1 MAMEKLTKRMSA
13 VDRRSFL
20 TAAIA
25 LAAVPAGAQQDFPNK
40 PIRII
45 SPYTAGGLGDT
56 LPRALSVVLSPR
68 LGQRVLVENRPG
80 ASQMMGTQF
89 VARAENDGYTLLW
102 ASTTNMAINTIAQT
116 RLGYDP
122 QKDFAPIGVCF
133 TSPLYLLVNPR
144 LPVKSVKEL
153 IAYAKAHPGKLTFA
167 SGGSGSTN
175 HLAGELFMQQ
185 TGIRMLHVPYK
196 GAGPAIVGVIGGEV
210 DLMFEGAGIEHAR
223 HGQLRALAVA
233 SRQRTH
239 GAPDVPTIAEAGVPG
254 FDASVWF
261 GLAAPAGTPPAVVA
275 RLASGLQEALKD
287 PALVRSIGD
296 AEITPSSP
304 QAMAD
309 LVRTDTDKWRK
320 VVVDAHIVFE

>member
-1 MAMEKLTKRMSA
+1 MVKLTKPVPT
-13 VDRRSFL
+13 VDRRRFL
-20 TAAIA
+20 AAAIA
-25 LAAVPAGAQQDFPNK
+25 LAAARAGAQPAFPDK

-68 LGQRVLVENRPG
+68 MGQRVLVENRPG
-80 ASQMMGTQF
+80 ASQVMGTQF
-89 VARAENDGYTLLW
+89 VARADNDGYTLLW
-102 ASTTNMAINTIAQT
+102 ASTTSMSINTIAQSK
-116 RLGYDP
+116 LPYDP
-122 QKDFAPIGVCF
+122 LKDFAPIGICF

-144 LPVKSVKEL
+144 LPVHSVKEL
-153 IAYAKAHPGKLTFA
+153 IAYAKAHPGKLSFA
-167 SGGSGSTN
+167 SGGTGSTN

-239 GAPDVPTIAEAGVPG
+239 GAPDIPTIDEAGVPG

-261 GLAAPAGTPPAVVA
+261 GLAAPAGTPPAVLA

-287 PALVRSIGD
+287 PQLAKSIGD

-309 LVRTDTDKWRK
+309 RVRSDIAKWRK
-320 VVVDAHIVFE
+320 VVTDAHIVFE